1 MRNKVIFDLDGTLA
15 NIEKR
20 RKMSQLDNG
29 KIDWDV
35 FFKPENIWFDTP
47 NEPVIKMAQMLH
59 STHQI
64 IILSGRSKATKD
76 ETKRWLNK
84 HGVPYDVLK
93 MRPTNREWHYMPDD
107 DLKKHWLDTLF
118 PGDKKDDI
126 LCVFDDRDKV
136 VKMWRENGLTCFQ
149 VAEGNF

>member
-20 RKMSQLDNG
+20 RKMSQRDNG
-29 KIDWDV
+29 KMDWDV

-84 HGVPYDVLK
+84 HRVPFDVLK
-93 MRPTNREWHYMPDD
+93 MRPTNPEWHYMPDD
-107 DLKKHWLDTLF
+107 QLKKHWLDTLF
-118 PGDKKDDI
+118 PDDKKDDI
-126 LCVFDDRDKV
+126 LCVFDDRNKV

-149 VAEGNF
+149 VNEGDF